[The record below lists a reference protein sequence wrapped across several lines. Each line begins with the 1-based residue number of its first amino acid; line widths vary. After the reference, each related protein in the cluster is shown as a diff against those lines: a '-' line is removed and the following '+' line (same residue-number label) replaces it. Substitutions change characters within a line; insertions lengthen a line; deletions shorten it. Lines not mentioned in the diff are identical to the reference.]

1 MQLNLTSMID
11 VIFLLLI
18 YFVISASFTI
28 GEGVLTAKLPAGTG
42 EASNTLE
49 PPKQPLRIIL
59 SRATEIGGCRIHIEG
74 AGPMDNFADLAE
86 MLVRLQYDPD
96 RGRSGMFKPD
106 NPIQIVP
113 EGKVRWQHVVNSF
126 NATLKARYTNVAFA
140 RAGES

>member
-28 GEGVLTAKLPAGTG
+28 GEGVLIAKLPAGTG
-42 EASNTLE
+42 EASDTLE

-59 SRATEIGGCRIHIEG
+59 SRATEIAGCRIHIEG
-74 AGPMDNFADLAE
+74 AEHINNFTDLAD

-96 RGRSGMFKPD
+96 RGRNGIFKPD
-106 NPIQIVP
+106 NPVQIVP